1 MGLFTQMLSPFVAD
15 KFIYVVYDTVQ
26 DVAFDKIPVMTIC
39 DEKGNILC
47 YRAERAYKV
56 AANVST
62 HFFEQQYLNMAL
74 PLEKGTVRYIT
85 DRQVAEQVVHK
96 LYATKIQDAIDRI
109 TAFKVVLRQIVG
121 P

>member
-26 DVAFDKIPVMTIC
+26 DVAFDKIPVMTIS

-62 HFFEQQYLNMAL
+62 HFFEPQYLNMVL

-96 LYATKIQDAIDRI
+96 LYATKIQDVIDRI